1 MTLLFAIYRVGTAQV
16 SKDHAVLRVQYTEQ
30 ITLHYQHPNS
40 EAASKYNLVMDSQ
53 HKKSFL
59 YYQGSSVLS
68 TFFAPDK
75 KRTTPTNIK

>member
-1 MTLLFAIYRVGTAQV
+1 MLLFNQ
-16 SKDHAVLRVQYTEQ
+16 KLRVQYTEQ

-59 YYQGSSVLS
+59 YYQGSSELS

-75 KRTTPTNIK
+75 NEQLQQTLNR